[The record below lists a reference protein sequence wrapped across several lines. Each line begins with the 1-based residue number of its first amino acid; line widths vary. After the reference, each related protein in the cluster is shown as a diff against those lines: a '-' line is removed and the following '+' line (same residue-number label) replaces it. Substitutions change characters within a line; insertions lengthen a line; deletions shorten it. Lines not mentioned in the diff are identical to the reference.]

1 MAKVRHEW
9 LGVQDFSVLNQ
20 AVAGL
25 RSQLETSDPTSSSF
39 TKVCRQALKEHA
51 DRQLSKPAY
60 DYFIGLVNRLLQ
72 ARSMGQV
79 NHIFQT
85 TIPPQLSV

>member
-1 MAKVRHEW
+1 MVKNRHDW

-25 RSQLETSDPTSSSF
+25 RNKIETSDPTNSSF
-39 TKVCRQALKEHA
+39 TKACRQALKEHA
-51 DRQLSKPAY
+51 DRQTSRPAY
-60 DYFIGLVNRLLQ
+60 EYFVGLVNRLLQ
-72 ARSMGQV
+72 ARTVGQV
-79 NHIFQT
+79 NFIFQT

>member
-1 MAKVRHEW
+1 MVKTRHEW

-25 RSQLETSDPTSSSF
+25 RNKIETSDPTSSSF
-39 TKVCRQALKEHA
+39 TKVCRQALKDHA
-51 DRQLSKPAY
+51 AHQASRPAY
-60 DYFIGLVNRLLQ
+60 EYFVGLVNRLLQ

>member
-1 MAKVRHEW
+1 MVKNRHDWME
-9 LGVQDFSVLNQ
+9 VQDFSVLNQ

-60 DYFIGLVNRLLQ
+60 EYFVGLVNRLLQ
-72 ARSMGQV
+72 VRSVGQV
-79 NHIFQT
+79 NLVFQT

>member
-51 DRQLSKPAY
+51 DHQASKPAY
-60 DYFIGLVNRLLQ
+60 EYFVGLVNRQLQ
-72 ARSMGQV
+72 ARTMGQV
-79 NHIFQT
+79 SFIFQT

>member
-1 MAKVRHEW
+1 MIKNRHVW

-20 AVAGL
+20 TVAGL
-25 RSQLETSDPTSSSF
+25 RSQLETSDPTNSTF

-60 DYFIGLVNRLLQ
+60 EYFVGLVNRLLQ
-72 ARSMGQV
+72 ARSVGQV
-79 NHIFQT
+79 SFIFQT

>member
-1 MAKVRHEW
+1 MVKNRHDWME
-9 LGVQDFSVLNQ
+9 VQDFSVLNQ

-25 RSQLETSDPTSSSF
+25 RSQLETSDPTSSLF

-60 DYFIGLVNRLLQ
+60 EYFVGLVNRLLQ
-72 ARSMGQV
+72 ARSVGQV
-79 NHIFQT
+79 NLVFQT

>member
-1 MAKVRHEW
+1 MVKNRHDW

-25 RSQLETSDPTSSSF
+25 RNKIETSDPTNSSF

-51 DRQLSKPAY
+51 DRQASKPAY
-60 DYFIGLVNRLLQ
+60 GYFVGLVNRLLQ

>member
-1 MAKVRHEW
+1 MIKTRHEW
-9 LGVQDFSVLNQ
+9 LGVQDFSVLSQ

-25 RSQLETSDPTSSSF
+25 RNKIETSDPTNSNF

-51 DRQLSKPAY
+51 DRQASKPAY
-60 DYFIGLVNRLLQ
+60 EYFVGLVNRLLQ
-72 ARSMGQV
+72 ARSLGQV
-79 NHIFQT
+79 NLIFQT

>member
-1 MAKVRHEW
+1 MVKNRHDW

-39 TKVCRQALKEHA
+39 TKACRQALKEHA
-51 DRQLSKPAY
+51 DRQTSRPAY
-60 DYFIGLVNRLLQ
+60 EDFVGLVNRLLQ
-72 ARSMGQV
+72 ARSLGEL

>member
-1 MAKVRHEW
+1 MVKNRHDW
-9 LGVQDFSVLNQ
+9 MGVQDFSVLNQ

-25 RSQLETSDPTSSSF
+25 RNKIETSDPTNSSF
-39 TKVCRQALKEHA
+39 TKVCRQALKDHA
-51 DRQLSKPAY
+51 DRQASRPAY
-60 DYFIGLVNRLLQ
+60 EYFVGLVNRLLQ

-85 TIPPQLSV
+85 TIPLQLSV

>member
-60 DYFIGLVNRLLQ
+60 EYFVGLVNRLLQ

-79 NHIFQT
+79 NFVFQT